1 MSEGVPFTPAPPAH
15 LAPRRARCLMIQGTA
30 SDVGKSLLVAGLCRA
45 FANRGLA
52 VRPFKA
58 QNMSNNAAV
67 TVDADLPPG
76 PDDEARH
83 GEIGRAQALQA
94 RACRVPRS
102 VHMNPVLL
110 KPESDIDCQVVLR
123 GRVLGR
129 ASAAAYQ
136 TLKPQLLPAVLDSLT
151 RLCQEADLVLIEGAG
166 SGAEAYL
173 RAQDISNMGLAEAA
187 DLPVLL
193 LGDESRGGVTAAV
206 LGHHLLWSES
216 ERARVRGV
224 VVNKFRGD
232 PAVFAPAAASIAG
245 ATGWPLLGLVRWF
258 DGAARLPQEDS
269 LALAAEGA
277 GAAATA
283 PAPGAAR
290 QLVVAVLRTPRIA
303 NFDDVDPLAGEPGVS
318 LRWVQAGEPI
328 PREADVVVLA
338 GSKATR
344 ADLEFVRA
352 QGWDHDLHAHVRHG
366 GRVVGICAGFQ
377 MLGRVVRDPHG
388 IEGDPGETAGLGLL
402 DIETTIGGDKRLV
415 EIDKVDR
422 VSGCRVTGY
431 EMHMGRSSG
440 PGMARPWL
448 RLADGPA
455 PDEPREQGGI
465 AAEGAATLAAPGA
478 CGDYVDGGAIPEG
491 AVSADGRVM
500 GAYVHGLFAAD
511 DFRRHWLAQVGSSD
525 TAPGVPDYEQRVD
538 TLLDAYA
545 AQLAEDLDLDALLT
559 LAR

>member
-136 TLKPQLLPAVLDSLT
+136 TLKPSLLPAVLDSLT
-151 RLCQEADLVLIEGAG
+151 RLAQEADLVLIEGAG

-216 ERARVRGV
+216 ERARVKGV

-232 PAVFAPAAASIAG
+232 PAVFAPAATSISA
-245 ATGWPLLGLVRWF
+245 ATGWPVLGLVRWF

-269 LALAAEGA
+269 LALAAEA
-277 GAAATA
+277 A
-283 PAPGAAR
+283 PAHGASPER

-303 NFDDVDPLAGEPGVS
+303 NFDDVDPLAGEPGVR
-318 LRWVQAGEPI
+318 LHWVQAGEPI
-328 PREADVVVLA
+328 PRDADVVVLA

-344 ADLEFVRA
+344 ADLECVRA
-352 QGWDHDLHAHVRHG
+352 QGWEHDLHAHVRHG

-377 MLGRVVRDPHG
+377 MLGRVVRDPQG
-388 IEGDPGETAGLGLL
+388 IEGEPGETPGLGLL

-415 EIDKVDR
+415 EIDKLDR
-422 VSGCRVTGY
+422 ISGCRVTGY

-448 RLADGPA
+448 RLADA
-455 PDEPREQGGI
+455 QG
-465 AAEGAATLAAPGA
+465 E
-478 CGDYVDGGAIPEG
+478 DPEG

-511 DFRRHWLAQVGSSD
+511 DFRRHWLAQVGGGVD
-525 TAPGVPDYEQRVD
+525 AAPGVPDWEQRVD
-538 TLLDAYA
+538 VLLDAYA
-545 AQLAEDLDLDALLT
+545 AQLAEDLDLDALLA